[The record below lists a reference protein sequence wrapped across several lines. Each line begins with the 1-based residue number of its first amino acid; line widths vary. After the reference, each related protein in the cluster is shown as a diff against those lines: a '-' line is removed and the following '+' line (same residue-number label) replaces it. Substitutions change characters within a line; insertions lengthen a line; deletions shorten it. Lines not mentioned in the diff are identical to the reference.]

1 MKVRAAVMLAAL
13 AAPTALLAAPGDM
26 SVAAFLG
33 KADALKAKGAMALFS
48 GDIGVLKSE
57 GKAAGAAYR
66 AQLQAERAAGRPSS
80 CPPKGT
86 KINSDELLTFLR
98 SYPAAVRPQV
108 PMKQAIADFFARKYP
123 CR

>member
-1 MKVRAAVMLAAL
+1 MKVRILAALAAL
-13 AAPTALLAAPGDM
+13 AAPSALLAAPGDM

-86 KINSDELLTFLR
+86 KMNSDELLTFLR

-108 PMKQAIADFFARKYP
+108 PMKQAIADFFVRKYP

>member
-1 MKVRAAVMLAAL
+1 MKLRALAVLAAL
-13 AAPTALLAAPGDM
+13 AVPSTLLAAPGDM

-66 AQLQAERAAGRPSS
+66 AQLQAERAEGRPSS

>member
-1 MKVRAAVMLAAL
+1 MKLRILAAL
-13 AAPTALLAAPGDM
+13 AAVAVPSALLAAPGDM

-33 KADALKAKGAMALFS
+33 KADALTAKGAMALFS

-57 GKAAGAAYR
+57 GQAAGAAYR

-86 KINSDELLTFLR
+86 KMNSDELLTFLR

-108 PMKQAIADFFARKYP
+108 PMKQAIADLFARKYP